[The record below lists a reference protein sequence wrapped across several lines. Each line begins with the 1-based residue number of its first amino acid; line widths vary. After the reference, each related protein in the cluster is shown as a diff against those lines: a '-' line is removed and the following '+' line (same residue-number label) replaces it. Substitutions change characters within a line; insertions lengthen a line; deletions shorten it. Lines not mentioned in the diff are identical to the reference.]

1 MFTTSKSSETRQTNT
16 ANARKIDSTA
26 AFALIGAILFWSI
39 GPVFIKLLTSHI
51 DHWTQNLLRYSAAC
65 LFWLPILIYAAV
77 KKRIEP
83 DLWRKAIYPAAA
95 NIVMQ
100 TFWAAAFYY
109 IDPAFMDLLLKS
121 SVIWIAAFSLFFFAD
136 ERCLLKSKKFWL
148 GLTMSLVGVLGVM
161 LYKENFAVTKN
172 LTGIILAL
180 SAAFMW
186 AVYTLCV
193 RIFFKNTDSR
203 IAFSIVSIYTVAGL
217 APLALV
223 FGRLSQCLTMGAA
236 PWSYV
241 LISGVT
247 AIALSHVLYY
257 VSIRRI
263 GATIPALVLLATPF
277 TILLA
282 SHLVLGESLNLL
294 QILFGIVLLTGSALT
309 IRARQNLRRPAQ

>member
-121 SVIWIAAFSLFFFAD
+121 SFIWIAAFSLFFFAD

-161 LYKENFAVTKN
+161 FYKENFTVTKN
-172 LTGIILAL
+172 LTGIIIAL

-193 RIFFKNTDSR
+193 RIIFKNTNSR

-217 APLALV
+217 APLALI
-223 FGRLSQCLTMGAA
+223 FGRLSRCLTMGAA

-282 SHLVLGESLNLL
+282 SHIVLGESLNLL

-309 IRARQNLRRPAQ
+309 IRARQNLRQPSW

>member
-1 MFTTSKSSETRQTNT
+1 MPTTSKSPEMPLINT
-16 ANARKIDSTA
+16 ADTRKIDSTA
-26 AFALIGAILFWSI
+26 AFALFAAILFWSI
-39 GPVFIKLLTSHI
+39 GPVFIKLLTTHI

-65 LFWLPILIYAAV
+65 IFWLPILFAAV
-77 KKRIEP
+77 IKKRIEP
-83 DLWRKAIYPAAA
+83 ALWRKAIYPAAA

-100 TFWAAAFYY
+100 SFWAAAFYY
-109 IDPAFMDLLLKS
+109 IEPAFMDLLLKS
-121 SVIWIAAFSLFFFAD
+121 SFIWIAAFSLIFFAD

-148 GLTMSLVGVLGVM
+148 GLTMSLAGVLGVM
-161 LYKENFAVTKN
+161 FYKENFTVSKN
-172 LTGIILAL
+172 FTGIILAL

-186 AVYTLCV
+186 AIYTICV
-193 RIFFKNTDSR
+193 RIFFKDTDSR

-223 FGRLSQCLTMGAA
+223 FGRLNQCLTMGAA

-263 GATIPALVLLATPF
+263 GATIPALVLLSTPF

-282 SHLVLGESLNLL
+282 SHIVLGESLNLP
-294 QILFGIVLLTGSALT
+294 QALFGIVLLTGSALT
-309 IRARQNLRRPAQ
+309 ICARQNLRQTGR